1 MGWDMAAH
9 APTPSHTARRWSGS
23 TAAPAYRPA
32 GAVYRPRRPTET
44 PLYPVVQH
52 HLETFLA
59 ESQSADPMSWGVPS
73 WVERDFPSYLRCG
86 ITVAPLR

>member
-1 MGWDMAAH
+1 MAAH

-59 ESQSADPMSWGVPS
+59 ESQSADPMGWGVPS
-73 WVERDFPSYLRCG
+73 WVERDFRSYLRCG